1 MKKALLISVGLGGG
15 VENAI
20 CFSIRQHNPSLVVF
34 IATKSSLA
42 TLERR
47 ANGTRVSEL
56 VEQKEVI
63 QLEDE
68 EDLYKTYHQVEM
80 EIDRLLKD
88 GYEPSEIAV
97 DITTGTKVMS
107 AALAAV
113 AIVHEVRSLSYVTGD
128 RNADGRVVSGTEK
141 METLDPARISL
152 LASLKRE
159 LPTYF
164 NAHQYAACLD
174 IIGRCKEKEKLLE
187 RSELQRLEDT
197 ERLVLGYRE
206 WDRFN
211 HKEALETLEKL
222 ADQRLSQNVE
232 FLKELVDERNRL
244 SRKVYKLG
252 LRDNLP
258 TRCLIADLIANA
270 ERRAEEGSYDDAVA
284 RLYRAVEAVAQLH
297 LLEVYGQ
304 DSGNI
309 MLDTLKDRLPKDSKR
324 RYEGLRDEDGRI
336 RLGLTESYQ
345 LIRTLEPSNPLASD
359 EVIEQLRK
367 DLPFRNSSILAHG
380 FKPIGREDFERM
392 KGLAIKVAEFEDQEL
407 EKRLLKARFQ
417 GI

>member
-1 MKKALLISVGLGGG
+1 MKKALLISVGLGRG

-20 CFSIRQHNPSLVVF
+20 YFSVKQHNPSIVVF
-34 IATKSSLA
+34 IATRSSLT

-47 ANGTRVSEL
+47 VNGTKISEL
-56 VEQKEVI
+56 LEQKEVI

-80 EIDRLLKD
+80 KIDKLVKD
-88 GYEPSEIAV
+88 GYETSEIAV

-113 AIVHEVRSLSYVTGD
+113 AIVHEVRSLSYVTGN

-164 NAHQYAACLD
+164 NAHQYTACLD
-174 IIGRCKEKEKLLE
+174 IIGRYKKKEKFLEKQEIQQLK
-187 RSELQRLEDT
+187 DT
-197 ERLVLGYRE
+197 ERLVMGYRE

-211 HKEALETLEKL
+211 HKGALEKLEKL
-222 ADQRLSQNVE
+222 ANPKLSQNVK
-232 FLKELVDERNRL
+232 FLNELMNERNRL
-244 SRKVYKLG
+244 SSKVYKLG

-270 ERRAEEGSYDDAVA
+270 ERRADEGSYDDAVA

-309 MLDTLKDRLPKDSKR
+309 RLDELKDRLPEDSIK
-324 RYEGLRDEDGRI
+324 RYEKLRGEDGRI

-345 LIRTLEPSNPLASD
+345 LIHTLEPANPLASD

-380 FKPIGREDFERM
+380 FKPIGREEFEKM
-392 KGLAIKVAEFEDQEL
+392 KKLAIKVAKFEDQEL
-407 EKRLLKARFQ
+407 EKRLLNARFQ
-417 GI
+417 SI